1 MNELSLVCCFY
12 FIVHLLQV
20 YSASREDFLR
30 FAGSGGGGG
39 ASDNVSIIRMQGLP
53 YRASEED
60 IVRMNSC
67 VAYRIC
73 LVPVITVMV
82 FSLLGKYALS
92 FPALPANTHTRTPR
106 LTSLALKLL

>member
-1 MNELSLVCCFY
+1 MNELLLVRC
-12 FIVHLLQV
+12 IVSLQV

-30 FAGSGGGGG
+30 FAGSGSGGG

-67 VAYRIC
+67 GV
-73 LVPVITVMV
+73 
-82 FSLLGKYALS
+82 SDLLSACDHCDG
-92 FPALPANTHTRTPR
+92 F
-106 LTSLALKLL
+106 